1 MRRWC
6 GSSWLG
12 ERRPLLSQE
21 LSGQTALVTGG
32 TSGLGLAVARALL
45 DEGASVVL
53 VGRDER
59 RGAEAEARLA
69 AQGRARFVAA
79 DVRRPDAMEA
89 AVGEATRDS
98 GRLGVLVASAGV
110 GVVQQLLDTQPD
122 DWRWIWETNVSG
134 VLFAAQAAMRSMRRT
149 GGGSVVLIGSDAG
162 VLTERSIGAYSVT
175 KTAVVAMT
183 KALALDGA
191 EGGIRVNCVCPGY
204 FEPGMRHFPDRG
216 GQEDASTSGY
226 TDPPKPPTGRYAD
239 VTEIARAV
247 LYFALPAS
255 SFSTGSVLLVDGGAT
270 AGIP

>member
-1 MRRWC
+1 
-6 GSSWLG
+6 
-12 ERRPLLSQE
+12 
-21 LSGQTALVTGG
+21 
-32 TSGLGLAVARALL
+32 VARALL

-53 VGRDER
+53 VGRDAR
-59 RGAEAEARLA
+59 RGAEAEELLGEP
-69 AQGRARFVAA
+69 GRTRFVAA
-79 DVRRPDAMEA
+79 DVRRPDAIEA
-89 AVGEATRDS
+89 AVQEAARGP

-110 GVVQQLLDTQPD
+110 GVVQPLLETGPD

-134 VLFAAQAAMRSMRRT
+134 VLFSAQAGMRAMRTT
-149 GGGSVVLIGSDAG
+149 GGGSVILIGSDAG
-162 VLTERSIGAYSVT
+162 MVAERSIGAYSVT

-183 KALALDGA
+183 KVLALDGA
-191 EGGIRVNCVCPGY
+191 EDGIRVNCVCPGY

-216 GQEDASTSGY
+216 APAEADGASGY